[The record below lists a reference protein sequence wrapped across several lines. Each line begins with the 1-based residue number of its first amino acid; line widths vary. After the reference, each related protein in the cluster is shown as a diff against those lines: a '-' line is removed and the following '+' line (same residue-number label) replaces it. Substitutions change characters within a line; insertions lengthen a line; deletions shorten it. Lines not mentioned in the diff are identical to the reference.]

1 LVLFLDYGEK
11 MKRLNV
17 ILLTLSVLLSP
28 VVLANEEGTA
38 VEAPQTTTE
47 GPVQVIQSTI
57 VKLNQLT
64 TAANYS
70 PQMVKFLVDSEIAPL
85 FDFDYI
91 ADEVLLVSKVS
102 LSEDEV
108 KFFSNR
114 LKQNIITTLL
124 SRLAQS
130 RSSSF
135 NFISARPV
143 TGGNIIVKLKANG
156 YSRFGFNLDLSF
168 HKSQSTSKWQIFDIA
183 LNHDSLINYYQ
194 RMVVIKARRYGVYGM
209 LGRI

>member
-1 LVLFLDYGEK
+1 

-143 TGGNIIVKLKANG
+143 
-156 YSRFGFNLDLSF
+156 
-168 HKSQSTSKWQIFDIA
+168 
-183 LNHDSLINYYQ
+183 
-194 RMVVIKARRYGVYGM
+194 
-209 LGRI
+209 

>member
-1 LVLFLDYGEK
+1 

-17 ILLTLSVLLSP
+17 ILLTLSVLLS
-28 VVLANEEGTA
+28 NEENA
-38 VEAPQTTTE
+38 VVEATQTTTE
-47 GPVQVIQSTI
+47 GPVQAIQSTI

-64 TAANYS
+64 TASSYS

-91 ADEVLLVSKVS
+91 ADEVLLVSRVN

-143 TGGNIIVKLKANG
+143 MGGSIIVKLKANG
-156 YSRFGFNLDLSF
+156 YSRFGFNIDLSF

-194 RMVVIKARRYGVYGM
+194 RMVLIKARRYGVYGM

>member
-1 LVLFLDYGEK
+1 

-17 ILLTLSVLLSP
+17 ILLTLSVLLSS
-28 VVLANEEGTA
+28 VVFANEENA
-38 VEAPQTTTE
+38 VVEATQTTTE
-47 GPVQVIQSTI
+47 GPVQAIQSTI

-64 TAANYS
+64 TASSYS

-91 ADEVLLVSKVS
+91 ADEVLLVSRVN
-102 LSEDEV
+102 LSEGEAR
-108 KFFSNR
+108 FFSNR

-143 TGGNIIVKLKANG
+143 IGGSIIVKLKANG
-156 YSRFGFNLDLSF
+156 YSRFGLNLEKNFTSSSL
-168 HKSQSTSKWQIFDIA
+168 KLTRETNSTSSAI
-183 LNHDSLINYYQ
+183 
-194 RMVVIKARRYGVYGM
+194 
-209 LGRI
+209 